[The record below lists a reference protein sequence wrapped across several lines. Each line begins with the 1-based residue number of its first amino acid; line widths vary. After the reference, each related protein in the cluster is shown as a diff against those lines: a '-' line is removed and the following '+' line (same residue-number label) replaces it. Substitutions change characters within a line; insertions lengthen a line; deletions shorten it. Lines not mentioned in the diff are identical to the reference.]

1 MRLLHTSDWHLG
13 RSLHRADL
21 ASAQGAF
28 LDHLVD
34 TVRSERVDAVLV
46 SGDVYD
52 RALPPVEAVDLLND
66 ALYRL
71 REAGARVIVTSGNHD
86 SAKRLGV
93 HDRLVDAAGVHLRT
107 RVAEV
112 ATPVV
117 LEDGHGPVAVYA
129 VPYLEPAAVG
139 DDDLPE
145 VAPGTGHS
153 CDEETP
159 SRGHAH
165 VLGRAMTAVRADL
178 ARRGGRSVVMAHGW
192 VTGGAACESER
203 DITVGGINA
212 VSGDLFDGVDYVALG
227 HLHSPQVLSDRLRYS
242 GSPLAYSF
250 SEAAHTKG
258 SWLVELGTSGLSRVE
273 FVPAPPTRRMTA
285 LSGTLEVLL
294 ADPALEP
301 HVEDYVAVTL
311 IDPVRPAA
319 AMDRLRTRFPH
330 VLVLTW
336 APVGSASDDRAYSER
351 VRGRSDLDV
360 AADFVAHVRGTAAG
374 TDEVDLLEKA
384 FEAVRIADDADP
396 FAKPG
401 TLFEVAAA
409 KRRDGSHG
417 GGGGRS
423 RGWIGD
429 DDNVASRP
437 PSAAAK
443 RRDGSQGG
451 EGGRSRGGI
460 GDDDNVASRPPS
472 AAEGVA

>member
-21 ASAQGAF
+21 APAQGAF

-86 SAKRLGV
+86 SARRLGV

-107 RVAEV
+107 RVAEI
-112 ATPVV
+112 ARPVI
-117 LEDGHGPVAVYA
+117 LEDAHGPVAVYA
-129 VPYLEPAAVG
+129 IPYLEPAAVS
-139 DDDLPE
+139 DEELPD
-145 VAPGTGHS
+145 PGHS
-153 CDEETP
+153 CDEEAPT
-159 SRGHAH
+159 RGHAQ
-165 VLGRAMTAVRADL
+165 VLGRAMAAVRRDL
-178 ARRGGRSVVMAHGW
+178 DVRGGRSVAMAHGW
-192 VTGGAACESER
+192 VTGGTPSESER

-212 VSGDLFDGVDYVALG
+212 VSASLFEGVDYVALG

-258 SWLVELGTSGLSRVE
+258 SWLVELGASGLSRVE
-273 FVPAPPTRRMTA
+273 FVPAPPTRRMSA
-285 LSGTLEVLL
+285 LCGTLEVLL

-301 HVEDYVAVTL
+301 HVDDYVAVTL

-336 APVGSASDDRAYSER
+336 APVGTVSEDRAYSER

-360 AADFVAHVRGTAAG
+360 AAAFVAHVRGTAAG
-374 TDEVDLLEKA
+374 NDEVALLEEA

-401 TLFEVAAA
+401 TLFEGAA
-409 KRRDGSHG
+409 
-417 GGGGRS
+417 
-423 RGWIGD
+423 W
-429 DDNVASRP
+429 
-437 PSAAAK
+437 
-443 RRDGSQGG
+443 
-451 EGGRSRGGI
+451 
-460 GDDDNVASRPPS
+460 
-472 AAEGVA
+472 EGVA